1 MQVVTTEGTQGW
13 GLIRSEGSPVSIS
26 LSQLGYERP
35 ERVTEPHDDLRATE
49 LPPPSRLSKLPA
61 GSRGDMSKDD
71 LLSLLLDLEVGER
84 RMSSDVMSAV
94 QSLSIWRTVECPC
107 EVLETNLLWT
117 SSCWPPLSG

>member
-84 RMSSDVMSAV
+84 RMSSDGMSAV
-94 QSLSIWRTVECPC
+94 QSLSICCVP
-107 EVLETNLLWT
+107 VLVTNLLWT